1 MMTRS
6 CAAPLAAVV
15 LLVATL
21 PARATAAEVASVE
34 QGELVRATIGYACA
48 AASVHELETMA
59 GKLSGV
65 RATKGWIRHAGR
77 EVTGW
82 RVVLTL
88 DAGRLTL
95 DGMGRVGSPRQ
106 VTAQYE
112 ADRQRPI
119 LLVEA
124 DDRCLIQTARRLRY
138 EEDTARSIEYLDGA
152 LQVGAVALLD
162 PPIPPADAPPI
173 LVGLIDTGVNYLLPE
188 ISAGLAR
195 DAGGQLLGYDYED
208 MDDRP
213 FDVPTHAVLSDH
225 HHGTQVA
232 ALLLGEAPA
241 GRLVPYRYPHS
252 NMVRMA
258 ALIDDA
264 AADGLRILNVSLA
277 GIDRAPWLP
286 FLEAARGHPEI
297 LLVVAAGNHGRSI
310 DREPVYPA
318 AFDLDNLVVVTSA
331 DADGILS
338 EGANWGSKVDL
349 MVHAEGMLALG
360 FDGER
365 RPVSGSSYA
374 AARVSALAA
383 CLLAA
388 HPDWRTD
395 QLKAALLREAEPV
408 EGGAVAH
415 GFIPDAA
422 LGQRGACGKE

>member
-1 MMTRS
+1 MIARS
-6 CAAPLAAVV
+6 CDA
-15 LLVATL
+15 LLVAAVLLAAAL
-21 PARATAAEVASVE
+21 PARATVASAAPDD
-34 QGELVRATIGYACA
+34 LVRATIGYACA
-48 AASVHELETMA
+48 AASVHELETLA
-59 GKLSGV
+59 GRLSGV

-88 DAGRLTL
+88 DDGRLTL

-106 VTAQYE
+106 VTAQYD
-112 ADRQRPI
+112 ADGGLPL

-124 DDRCLIQTARRLRY
+124 DDRCLVQTARRLQY
-138 EEDTARSIEYLDGA
+138 DGATARSIEYLDGA
-152 LQVGAVALLD
+152 LQVSAVAMLD

-195 DAGGQLLGYDYED
+195 DARGQLLGYDYED
-208 MDDRP
+208 LDDRP
-213 FDVPTHAVLSDH
+213 FDVPTHAALSDH

-232 ALLLGEAPA
+232 ALLLDEAPA

-252 NMVRMA
+252 NMIRMA
-258 ALIDDA
+258 TLIDDA
-264 AADGLRILNVSLA
+264 AAQGLRILNVSLA

-286 FLEAARGHPEI
+286 FLEAARRHPEI

-331 DADGILS
+331 DAGGALS
-338 EGANWGSKVDL
+338 DGANWGSRVDL

-388 HPDWRTD
+388 HPAWRTE
-395 QLKAALLREAEPV
+395 QLKAALLLQAEPV
-408 EGGAVAH
+408 EDGAVAH

-422 LGQRGACGKE
+422 LGRRGACGKE